1 MMLSFVSGKNGERIM
16 VQYGDPKP
24 VPPPVADVT
33 AALTGRTIHVHW
45 ALGER
50 HARHANAALPDAT
63 LPAAA
68 EFRITVLCGHA
79 KPDPTAGARGERM
92 FSQAAFG
99 VAALVDLDASATS
112 HTMELP
118 SDADLALAADSM
130 LPDTPLDA
138 SRPGA
143 SLPHLVRRAPGGEL
157 ELQLRVECRAISADG
172 VLGDSARSEP
182 IALLASA
189 STRWPDVVTS

>member
-33 AALTGRTIHVHW
+33 ATLTGRTIHVHW

-50 HARHANAALPDAT
+50 HARHANTTLPD
-63 LPAAA
+63 AA
-68 EFRITVLCGHA
+68 EFRITLLCSHA

-143 SLPHLVRRAPGGEL
+143 NLPHLVRRAPGGEL
-157 ELQLRVECRAISADG
+157 ELQLLLECRAISADG
-172 VLGDSARSEP
+172 VLGDSARSAAIP
-182 IALLASA
+182 LLASA
-189 STRWPDVVTS
+189 STRWPDVVVGA